1 MKKATTINE
10 VVKALFEHQST
21 SCEAEYDMKG
31 IKILLEIKIKRV
43 CCDNRTYDFE
53 KGEVTDDSK
62 N

>member
-10 VVKALFEHQST
+10 VVKQLFEHQAT
-21 SCEAEYDMKG
+21 QCEAEYAMKG

-43 CCDNRTYDFE
+43 CYDNRTYDFE
-53 KGEVTDDSK
+53 TGEVTDDSK

>member
-10 VVKALFEHQST
+10 VVKQMFEHQAT
-21 SCEAEYDMKG
+21 ACEAEYKMKG
-31 IKILLEIKIKRV
+31 ITILLEIKIKRV

-53 KGEVTDDSK
+53 KEEVTDDSK

>member
-10 VVKALFEHQST
+10 VVKQMFEHQAT
-21 SCEAEYDMKG
+21 ECEAEYGIKG
-31 IKILLEIKIKRV
+31 MKILLEIKIKKI

-53 KGEVTDDSK
+53 KGEVVDDSK